1 MDKILLLIMLSMVLL
16 GNSAGGLAG
25 LGTLIIAGIIG
36 VAAIIASIYGIVK
49 FFLK

>member
-1 MDKILLLIMLSMVLL
+1 MKYLVVFIGSMVLL

-25 LGTLIIAGIIG
+25 MATLAIAGIIG
-36 VAAIIASIYGIVK
+36 IAAIIASIYGIVK

>member
-1 MDKILLLIMLSMVLL
+1 MKHLVVLISVLVLL

-25 LGTLIIAGIIG
+25 MATLAIAGIIG
-36 VAAIIASIYGIVK
+36 LAAIIASIYGIVK